1 MTGKR
6 KSFYSLTFLLPG
18 MAIYLVFFIGPNLL
32 SLGLGFTDWSVYSM
46 TEFGFNGLDNFKQ
59 MLSESIFKKS
69 IVNTFYFAFAT
80 VILSNVIGFLLAV
93 IMNAKLKLES
103 FYRSAFFIPTT
114 LSFLV
119 VGPVFNALYNPESGP
134 INTFLRAVGLGSLAK
149 GWLVDPAYAMNSV
162 IVMSVWSGIGVTILL
177 YISGLQSVP
186 PEYYE
191 AAEIDGCTA
200 WQKLRHVSIPLIV
213 PSITVNIVL
222 SLIGG
227 LKVFGQ
233 VFVLTNGGPNDATQ
247 VFGTLIFKTFGDGLL
262 GYSSAVGL
270 VFTVIVC
277 LMSFVLVYALRKL
290 EAEY

>member
-1 MTGKR
+1 MTGRR
-6 KSFYSLTFLLPG
+6 KSFYSLTFLLPA
-18 MAIYLVFFIGPNLL
+18 MAVYLVFFIGPNLL

-46 TEFGFNGLDNFKQ
+46 TDFGFNGLDNFRQ
-59 MLSESIFKKS
+59 MFAESIFKKS
-69 IVNTFYFAFAT
+69 IANTFYFAIVT
-80 VILSNVIGFLLAV
+80 VILSNLIGFLLAV
-93 IMNAKLKLES
+93 IMNAKLKLEA

-119 VGPVFNALYNPESGP
+119 VGPVFNALYHPESGP
-134 INTFLRAVGLGSLAK
+134 INVFLRGIGLGSLAK
-149 GWLVDPAYAMNSV
+149 GWLVDPDYAMNSV
-162 IVMSVWSGIGVTILL
+162 IVMSVWAGIGVTILL

-200 WQKLRHVSIPLIV
+200 RQKLVHVSIPLII
-213 PSITVNIVL
+213 PSITVNLVL

-247 VFGTLIFKTFGDGLL
+247 VFGTLIFKTFGEGLL